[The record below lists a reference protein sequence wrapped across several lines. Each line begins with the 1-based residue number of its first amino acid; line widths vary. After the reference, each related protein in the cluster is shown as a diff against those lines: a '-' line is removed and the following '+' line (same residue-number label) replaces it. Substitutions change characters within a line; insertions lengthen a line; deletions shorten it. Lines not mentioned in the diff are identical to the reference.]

1 MEFDEL
7 ISAPGMSQVL
17 TVAPI
22 FGGIL
27 WVWLTVLLWRDGFN
41 DLYERMT
48 RPRWKGPEK
57 ARSAL
62 MIPLRAVM
70 LIALAGLAAG
80 FTTVGLVFNIGVV
93 LNIVNAAR
101 SGMGG

>member
-17 TVAPI
+17 RVAPI
-22 FGGIL
+22 FGGVL

-41 DLYERMT
+41 DLVERLT
-48 RPRWKGPEK
+48 RPRWTGSER

-62 MIPLRAVM
+62 MLPLRALLLTGV
-70 LIALAGLAAG
+70 AGLAAG
-80 FTTVGLVFNIGVV
+80 FTTLGLVFNIGVI
-93 LNIVNAAR
+93 LNIVAATR